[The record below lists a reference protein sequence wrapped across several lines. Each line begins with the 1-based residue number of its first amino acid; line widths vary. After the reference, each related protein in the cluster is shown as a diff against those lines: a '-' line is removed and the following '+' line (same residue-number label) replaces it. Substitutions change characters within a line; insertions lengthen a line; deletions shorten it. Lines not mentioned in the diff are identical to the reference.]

1 MKISIIKK
9 AYAHSLLK
17 TEQMTKNE
25 QSGEI
30 LNNTGTM
37 EYNQVRSII
46 YSILF
51 IFLFSI
57 L

>member
-1 MKISIIKK
+1 MNE
-9 AYAHSLLK
+9 AHAHSLLK
-17 TEQMTKNE
+17 TKQMAKNE

-51 IFLFSI
+51 IFYI
-57 L
+57 YI